1 MTNYSWPLHRP
12 SMATKSTST
21 LRNLLLSLLCLKTIS
36 TAGMKNLRLSLVFLE
51 LRNLLLSLLCL
62 EASTSTAGMKHRQ
75 FA

>member
-1 MTNYSWPLHRP
+1 
-12 SMATKSTST
+12 
-21 LRNLLLSLLCLKTIS
+21 LLCLKTICR
-36 TAGMKNLRLSLVFLE
+36 TAGMKNLLLSLICFE